1 MPNRA
6 PIESRQLR
14 WERYLAEEVG
24 LDQSQIIS
32 GTLRHEENG
41 RNKHLLKWTGAI
53 DVTEEQLER
62 VAERMRLEDPPS
74 QTELLLALEDAVD
87 LAETVYGEAHG
98 SEAGR
103 ALERLERLQNLQRRA
118 KGTV

>member
-1 MPNRA
+1 MAQRA
-6 PIESRQLR
+6 PIQTRQLK
-14 WERYLAEEVG
+14 WERYLAEELG
-24 LDQSQIIS
+24 LDQGQIVS
-32 GTLRHEENG
+32 GTLWHEESG
-41 RNKHLLKWTGAI
+41 RKTHTVKWTGVVY
-53 DVTEEQLER
+53 VTEEQLER

-74 QTELLLALEDAVD
+74 QAELTSALDDAVD

-98 SEAGR
+98 AEAGR